1 MDDYERFHDMD
12 TPEQSGAE
20 GETPINMNAAAPTD
34 TAADAPTPTPAEPE
48 FELPPERR
56 GAYSD
61 AGYIP
66 ASDAGAMPKSYPFA
80 AASEPRA
87 KKEKAPR
94 RGMHP
99 AAIVALCVVCAML
112 GGLVAGLAPQWMTH
126 KTAEAPTEA
135 SENLDETRSAPAAGT
150 TGSSGTS
157 EIGRAHV

>member
-1 MDDYERFHDMD
+1 MDDYEGFHDMD

-20 GETPINMNAAAPTD
+20 GETPVNMNAAAP
-34 TAADAPTPTPAEPE
+34 ADTPAETPAE
-48 FELPPERR
+48 AAPAANPAEPAYYELPPERR

-112 GGLVAGLAPQWMTH
+112 GGLVAGLAPRWMTH
-126 KTAEAPTEA
+126 DTAEAPAEA
-135 SENLDETRSAPAAGT
+135 RPHPNCRATTPPANRASAAAMP
-150 TGSSGTS
+150 
-157 EIGRAHV
+157 